1 LARLVASVLQ
11 RNETASETCWRV
23 SRYFKKGKQHGR
35 TYRFRRHSILF
46 LHLGGGRRKGLETML
61 VLGRMAG
68 QKITITV
75 PPSDATREITL
86 TVIRLSPLN
95 VKLGIDAPQ
104 DVSIVRDDVLSTEPK
119 PRIKPEWIARTP
131 DDIN

>member
-1 LARLVASVLQ
+1 
-11 RNETASETCWRV
+11 
-23 SRYFKKGKQHGR
+23 
-35 TYRFRRHSILF
+35 
-46 LHLGGGRRKGLETML
+46 ML

-119 PRIKPEWIARTP
+119 PRIKPEWIANSP
-131 DDIN
+131 EDIN

>member
-68 QKITITV
+68 VTFRRLGIEVEITV
-75 PPSDATREITL
+75 RSNP
-86 TVIRLSPLN
+86 
-95 VKLGIDAPQ
+95 
-104 DVSIVRDDVLSTEPK
+104 
-119 PRIKPEWIARTP
+119 
-131 DDIN
+131 